1 MSTLG
6 DALSA
11 LRSVVLMEDRL
22 SRVEQDM
29 AGMASDMSDLKTYMH
44 EIDKRVVRIETMIE
58 MTARTPRQPPQLGI
72 EEQ

>member
-29 AGMASDMSDLKTYMH
+29 AGMASDLSDLQTYMH

-58 MTARTPRQPPQLGI
+58 MTARAPRQPRI
-72 EEQ
+72 ENE